1 MIKYIIASKSRIVV
15 FLICIL
21 LFILPFFWLNM
32 GEMDLGGDSNRLY
45 FYDPI
50 SNLKAFAIY
59 SVVPSGTGTVSY
71 NQYFIPFLLFV
82 AFFKSLFHS
91 PTAVIDI
98 FNGFKLAGSF
108 IFMFLIIKELF
119 RKEEGEKMTLA
130 QSAAAIL
137 GAIFYTF
144 SPSVVDNMKYALVT
158 HSQVFLNPMIFYFL
172 LRYLTT
178 FSLKYVWFALLITF
192 IFSTNFSLQAPPP
205 FFAFYPLAIVFL
217 LLYNFFVLQK
227 PIPWKGII
235 VGTLFFLGLH
245 AFHLFPVTSIV
256 FDKGS
261 DFNMRVFE
269 STSKVNSG
277 LEYFNAIRG
286 LAKVSEHILLP
297 LENKKLSLSLIIIPV
312 LIMLGFLSPKRK
324 SKTLLLVSIF
334 FFTTLFLV
342 SANITQVGV
351 EFYRK
356 LFSIPGFGMF
366 RVFFGQWQWVY
377 TFFYVL
383 LAGLSISYFFSRI
396 KIKYIYL
403 FSFLAIGFLVVR
415 SWIVFNGEIVNV
427 FQRGSKD
434 VKVVIRMDPNY
445 EKTLRYIKE
454 ISNDGKIYHMPF
466 TDFGYNIVGG
476 TNKGVYIGQS
486 MISLLVGRDDFPG
499 YGNINPF
506 SEVFVKLVK
515 ERNYPLIKQMMSL
528 LQVRYILYN
537 SDEIVS
543 DKFFPTFP
551 YSYTGVPASPSAA
564 LDFVNNISGKKVYEI
579 GYYSLFEVDKK
590 QYLPHL
596 YVVSDIFFYDTNPKY
611 DVEYSR
617 ASSFFPEK
625 PLDGNKDPRIAFVD
639 RMICNKIFSKQICD
653 QNNFHADIKDMKI
666 TYQRIN
672 PTKYR
677 VTIKN
682 ATKPFL
688 LVLQNSFS
696 PHWKL
701 FPTNTPIASR
711 NISDSYFDGGIT
723 ELLSINQTIDRNP
736 FETINMKSMND
747 STHIKVNEYANAWYI
762 QPSDLSGNEKNEI
775 IIEMVGQ
782 RIFYYSFGISLISL
796 LVFILYGVKLFK
808 NTLIH

>member
-21 LFILPFFWLNM
+21 LFILPFFWLKP

-59 SVVPSGTGTVSY
+59 SVVPWGVGIIAY

-82 AFFKSLFHS
+82 AFLKSIFAS
-91 PTAVIDI
+91 PTVLIAI
-98 FNGFKLAGSF
+98 FNGFKLTGSF
-108 IFMFLIIKELF
+108 LFMFLIIKEFF
-119 RKEEGEKMTLA
+119 RKETGEKMTLV

-192 IFSTNFSLQAPPP
+192 IFSANFSLQAPPP

-217 LLYNFFVLQK
+217 LTYNFFVLQK
-227 PIPWKGII
+227 PMPWKGII
-235 VGTLFFLGLH
+235 IGLLFFLGLH
-245 AFHLFPVTSIV
+245 AFHLFPVASIV

-261 DFNMRVFE
+261 EFNTRVFE
-269 STSKVNSG
+269 STTNANSG

-286 LAKVSEHILLP
+286 LGKVSEHILLP

-312 LIMLGFLSPKRK
+312 LIILGFLFPKRK

-356 LFSIPGFGMF
+356 LFLIPGFGMF
-366 RVFFGQWQWVY
+366 RVFFGHWQWVY
-377 TFFYVL
+377 TFFYAL

-396 KIKYIYL
+396 KKKYIYL

-415 SWIVFNGEIVNV
+415 SWIIFNGEIVNV
-427 FQRGSKD
+427 FHRGSKD
-434 VKVVIRMDPNY
+434 VKAVISMDPNY
-445 EKTLRYIKE
+445 KKILDYIKG
-454 ISNDGKIYHMPF
+454 ISNDGKIFHMPF
-466 TDFGYNIVGG
+466 TDYAYNIVGG
-476 TNKGVYIGQS
+476 ANKGVYIGQS
-486 MISLLVGRDDFPG
+486 MVSFLVGKNDFAG
-499 YGNINPF
+499 YQNIDPF
-506 SEVFVKLVK
+506 SEVFVKLLK
-515 ERNYPLIKQMMSL
+515 EKNYPLIKQMMSL
-528 LQVRYILYN
+528 LQIRYVLYSSN
-537 SDEIVS
+537 EIVY

-551 YSYTGVPASPSAA
+551 YDYTGVPTSPSAA
-564 LDFVNNISGKKVYEI
+564 LDFVHNISGKKVYEA

-590 QYLPHL
+590 QYLPNL
-596 YVVSDIFFYDTNPKY
+596 YVASEMYFYDTIPKY
-611 DVEYSR
+611 DAQYSR
-617 ASSFFPEK
+617 ALSFFPES
-625 PLDGNKDPRIAFVD
+625 PLGKKDPRIAFID
-639 RMICNKIFSKQICD
+639 RMTCNRILPIKTCS
-653 QNNFHADIKDMKI
+653 QNNSYTDIKDI
-666 TYQRIN
+666 QIIYQRIN
-672 PTKYR
+672 STKYK

-682 ATKPFL
+682 ATEPFL
-688 LVLQNSFS
+688 LVFQNSFS
-696 PHWKL
+696 SHWKL
-701 FPTNTPIASR
+701 YSTNASIVAR
-711 NISDSYFDGGIT
+711 NISDSYFNGGII
-723 ELLSINQTIDRNP
+723 ELLPINQTIDRNP
-736 FETINMKSMND
+736 FETNMMKSVYG
-747 STHIKVNEYANAWYI
+747 STHIKVNGYANAWYI
-762 QPSDLSGNEKNEI
+762 RPNESSGNSNHELI
-775 IIEMVGQ
+775 LEMTTQKTV
-782 RIFYYSFGISLISL
+782 YYSFIVSAISL
-796 LVFILYGVKLFK
+796 LIFLLYGVKLLMK
-808 NTLIH
+808 QKL